1 MIGQIY
7 NSVKSIKNNAIK
19 MKKNIELSNKQ
30 VEEMDKKYSDSNSLI
45 NKTTKMLG
53 ELFSANTNYW
63 CYLCI
68 FILVVFFF
76 LYKITH

>member
-7 NSVKSIKNNAIK
+7 NSVRHIKNNAKKMNEVIK
-19 MKKNIELSNKQ
+19 LGNQQS
-30 VEEMDKKYSDSNSLI
+30 EEMYKKYSESDSLI

-53 ELFSANTNYW
+53 ELFSANTSYW

-68 FILVVFFF
+68 FIFVVFFF
-76 LYKITH
+76 LYFFK

>member
-1 MIGQIY
+1 MIGQIRS
-7 NSVKSIKNNAIK
+7 SVKNIKQSAYK
-19 MKKNIELSNKQ
+19 MNEKIRISNKQ
-30 VEEMDKKYSDSNSLI
+30 TEEMYKKYSESDSLI
-45 NKTTKMLG
+45 NKTTKVLG

-68 FILVVFFF
+68 FIFVVFFF

>member
-7 NSVKSIKNNAIK
+7 NSVRKIKNSAQKMNEVIK
-19 MKKNIELSNKQ
+19 LGNQQS
-30 VEEMDKKYSDSNSLI
+30 EEMYKKYSESDSLI

-53 ELFSANTNYW
+53 ELFSANTSYW

-68 FILVVFFF
+68 SIFVVFFF
-76 LYKITH
+76 LYFFK

>member
-1 MIGQIY
+1 
-7 NSVKSIKNNAIK
+7 
-19 MKKNIELSNKQ
+19 MKENIELSNKQ

>member
-7 NSVKSIKNNAIK
+7 NSVRKIKNSAQKMNEVIK
-19 MKKNIELSNKQ
+19 LGNQQS
-30 VEEMDKKYSDSNSLI
+30 EEMYKKYSESNSLI

-53 ELFSANTNYW
+53 ELFSANTGYW

-68 FILVVFFF
+68 FIFVIFFF
-76 LYKITH
+76 LYFFR